1 MENLDNKLTPA
12 QQTPKNKI
20 DWNKKIKETLTEN
33 IVVII
38 FVALCLACIQVAQM
52 PMSFIVN
59 ELVSRLSRNLFL
71 VLSLIIPVLAGMGLN
86 FGIVIGAMAGQIALI
101 AVTHWGVTGLAGF
114 SLAVALTIPIS
125 IVFGYLTGVILN
137 KTRGQEMIAGM
148 ILGYFTNGLYQLL
161 FLFLV
166 GTIIP
171 MNNPVL
177 VLSSGIGIKN
187 TIDLNAIKYALDRAF
202 DPFFKITFVHAS
214 MVICV
219 VLIAIFAY
227 GAYKN
232 KKEDRYEKY
241 INAAIKA
248 VIFVVIFA
256 LLIVLSQQKSIINMI
271 KFPTASFASVAL
283 ICIFTKFLM
292 TTKLGQ
298 DFRTVGQDMHVAA
311 VSGINVNKTRIKAIM
326 ISTVL
331 AGVGQL
337 IFLQNIGTL
346 NTYGGHEQVGMYA
359 IAALL
364 VGGASVSKA
373 TIGQAIIGTAL
384 FHTLFIVSPQAG
396 QNLFGNAQ
404 IGEYFRVFVAYGV
417 IGISLALYAWKQV
430 KARKDL

>member
-1 MENLDNKLTPA
+1 MKMTRTKL
-12 QQTPKNKI
+12 
-20 DWNKKIKETLTEN
+20 DWNKKIKSSCTEN
-33 IVVII
+33 IVVFI
-38 FVALCLACIQVAQM
+38 FVILCLVCVEVSQM
-52 PMSFIVN
+52 EWSFIVN
-59 ELVSRLSRNLFL
+59 ELVNRLSRNLFI

-86 FGIVIGAMAGQIALI
+86 FSIVIGAMAGQIALI
-101 AVTHWGVTGLAGF
+101 AITHWGIVGLAGF
-114 SLAVALTIPIS
+114 TVAVLLSLPLS
-125 IVFGYLTGVILN
+125 LLFGYLTGVVLN

-148 ILGYFTNGLYQLL
+148 ILGFFTNGLYQLL

-177 VLSSGIGIKN
+177 VLSGGIGVKN
-187 TIDLNAIKYALDRAF
+187 TIDLTAIKYSLDKAF
-202 DPFFKITFVHAS
+202 DPFFKITLVHAG

-219 VLIAIFAY
+219 ALIVLFAY

-241 INAAIKA
+241 INSIIKSG
-248 VIFVVIFA
+248 IFVVIFA
-256 LLIVLSQQKSIINMI
+256 LLIVLSMQKSIINMI
-271 KFPTASFASVAL
+271 KFPTASFLVIGL
-283 ICIFTKFLM
+283 ICIFTKFIM

-298 DFRTVGQDMHVAA
+298 DFRTVGQDMHIAE
-311 VSGINVNKTRIKAIM
+311 VSGINVSKTRIKAIM

-331 AGVGQL
+331 AGIGQI

-364 VGGASVSKA
+364 VGGASVSRA

-417 IGISLALYAWKQV
+417 IGISLALYAWKQL
-430 KARKDL
+430 KMKKGL

>member
-1 MENLDNKLTPA
+1 MKITRTKL
-12 QQTPKNKI
+12 
-20 DWNKKIKETLTEN
+20 DWNKKIKSSCTEN
-33 IVVII
+33 IVVFI
-38 FVALCLACIQVAQM
+38 FVILCLVCVEVSQM
-52 PMSFIVN
+52 EWSFIVN

-86 FGIVIGAMAGQIALI
+86 FSIVIGAMAGQIALI
-101 AVTHWGVTGLAGF
+101 AITHWGIVGLAGF
-114 SLAVALTIPIS
+114 SVAVLLSLPLS
-125 IVFGYLTGVILN
+125 LLFGYLTGVVLN

-148 ILGYFTNGLYQLL
+148 ILGFFTNGLYQLL

-177 VLSSGIGIKN
+177 VLSGGIGVKN
-187 TIDLNAIKYALDRAF
+187 TIDLTAIKYSLDRAF
-202 DPFFKITFVHAS
+202 DPFFKITLVHAG
-214 MVICV
+214 MVICIA
-219 VLIAIFAY
+219 LIALFAY

-241 INAAIKA
+241 INSIIKSG
-248 VIFVVIFA
+248 IFVVIFA
-256 LLIVLSQQKSIINMI
+256 LLIILSTQKSIINMI
-271 KFPTASFASVAL
+271 KFPTASFLVIGL
-283 ICIFTKFLM
+283 ICIFTKFIM

-298 DFRTVGQDMHVAA
+298 DFRTVGQDMHIAE
-311 VSGINVNKTRIKAIM
+311 VSGINVSKTRIKAIM

-331 AGVGQL
+331 AGIGQI

-364 VGGASVSKA
+364 VGGASVSRA

-417 IGISLALYAWKQV
+417 IGISLALYAWKQL
-430 KARKDL
+430 KMKKGL

>member
-1 MENLDNKLTPA
+1 MKMTRTKL
-12 QQTPKNKI
+12 
-20 DWNKKIKETLTEN
+20 DWNKKIKSSCTEN
-33 IVVII
+33 IVVFI
-38 FVALCLACIQVAQM
+38 FVILCLVCVEVSQM
-52 PMSFIVN
+52 EWSFIVN
-59 ELVSRLSRNLFL
+59 ELVNRLSRNLFI

-86 FGIVIGAMAGQIALI
+86 FSIVIGAMAGQIALI
-101 AVTHWGVTGLAGF
+101 AITHWGIVGLAGF
-114 SLAVALTIPIS
+114 TVAVLLSLPLS
-125 IVFGYLTGVILN
+125 LLFGYLTGVVLN

-148 ILGYFTNGLYQLL
+148 ILGFFTNGLYQLL

-177 VLSSGIGIKN
+177 VLSGGIGVKN
-187 TIDLNAIKYALDRAF
+187 TIDLTAIKYSLDKAF
-202 DPFFKITFVHAS
+202 DPFFKITLVHAG
-214 MVICV
+214 MVICIA
-219 VLIAIFAY
+219 LIALFAY

-241 INAAIKA
+241 INSIIKSG
-248 VIFVVIFA
+248 IFVVIFA
-256 LLIVLSQQKSIINMI
+256 LLIVLSMQKSIINMI
-271 KFPTASFASVAL
+271 KFPTASFLVVGL
-283 ICIFTKFLM
+283 ICIFTKFIM

-298 DFRTVGQDMHVAA
+298 DFRTVGQDMHIAE
-311 VSGINVNKTRIKAIM
+311 VSGINVSKTRIKAIM

-331 AGVGQL
+331 AGIGQI

-364 VGGASVSKA
+364 VGGASVSRA

-417 IGISLALYAWKQV
+417 IGISLALYAWKQL
-430 KARKDL
+430 KMKKGL

>member
-1 MENLDNKLTPA
+1 MENLDNKITPA
-12 QQTPKNKI
+12 QTPKNKI

-101 AVTHWGVTGLAGF
+101 CVTHWGVTGLAGF

-177 VLSSGIGIKN
+177 VLSSGVGIKN

-219 VLIAIFAY
+219 VLIALFAY

-248 VIFVVIFA
+248 GIFVVIFA
-256 LLIVLSQQKSIINMI
+256 LLIVLSQQN
-271 KFPTASFASVAL
+271 
-283 ICIFTKFLM
+283 
-292 TTKLGQ
+292 
-298 DFRTVGQDMHVAA
+298 
-311 VSGINVNKTRIKAIM
+311 
-326 ISTVL
+326 
-331 AGVGQL
+331 
-337 IFLQNIGTL
+337 
-346 NTYGGHEQVGMYA
+346 
-359 IAALL
+359 
-364 VGGASVSKA
+364 
-373 TIGQAIIGTAL
+373 
-384 FHTLFIVSPQAG
+384 
-396 QNLFGNAQ
+396 FGK
-404 IGEYFRVFVAYGV
+404 I
-417 IGISLALYAWKQV
+417 
-430 KARKDL
+430 

>member
-1 MENLDNKLTPA
+1 MKMTRTKL
-12 QQTPKNKI
+12 
-20 DWNKKIKETLTEN
+20 DWNKKIKSSCTEN
-33 IVVII
+33 IVVFI
-38 FVALCLACIQVAQM
+38 FVILCLVCVEVSQM
-52 PMSFIVN
+52 EWSFIVN
-59 ELVSRLSRNLFL
+59 ELVNRLSRNLFI

-86 FGIVIGAMAGQIALI
+86 FSIVIGAMAGQIALI
-101 AVTHWGVTGLAGF
+101 AITHWGIVGLAGF
-114 SLAVALTIPIS
+114 TVAVLLSLPLS
-125 IVFGYLTGVILN
+125 LLFGYLTGVVLN

-148 ILGYFTNGLYQLL
+148 ILGFFTNGLYQLL

-177 VLSSGIGIKN
+177 VLSGGIGVKN
-187 TIDLNAIKYALDRAF
+187 TIDLTAIKYSLDKAF
-202 DPFFKITFVHAS
+202 DPFFKITLVHAG

-219 VLIAIFAY
+219 ALIALFAY

-241 INAAIKA
+241 INSIIKSG
-248 VIFVVIFA
+248 IFVVIFA
-256 LLIVLSQQKSIINMI
+256 LLIVLSMQKSIINMI
-271 KFPTASFASVAL
+271 KFPTASFLVIGL
-283 ICIFTKFLM
+283 ICIFTKFIM

-298 DFRTVGQDMHVAA
+298 DFRTVGQDMHIAE
-311 VSGINVNKTRIKAIM
+311 VSGINVSKTRIKAIM

-331 AGVGQL
+331 AGIGQI

-364 VGGASVSKA
+364 VGGASVSRA
-373 TIGQAIIGTAL
+373 SIGQAIIGTAL

-417 IGISLALYAWKQV
+417 IGISLALYAWKQL
-430 KARKDL
+430 KMKKGL

>member
-1 MENLDNKLTPA
+1 MENLKEPLAPVKLE
-12 QQTPKNKI
+12 NKI
-20 DWNKKIKETLTEN
+20 SWADRIKTLLTEN

-38 FVALCLACIQVAQM
+38 FVTLCLVCIQISG
-52 PMSFIVN
+52 MSIGFIVN

-86 FGIVIGAMAGQIALI
+86 FSIVIGAMAGQIALI
-101 AVTHWGVTGLAGF
+101 AITHWGITGLSGF
-114 SLAVALTIPIS
+114 LLAVAITVPVAL
-125 IVFGYLTGVILN
+125 VFGYFTGVILN

-148 ILGYFTNGLYQLL
+148 ILGFFTNGLYQLL
-161 FLFLV
+161 FLFFI

-177 VLSSGIGIKN
+177 VLSGGIGIKN
-187 TIDLNAIKYALDRAF
+187 TVDLNAIKYSLDKALD
-202 DPFFKITFVHAS
+202 PIFKLT
-214 MVICV
+214 
-219 VLIAIFAY
+219 LIQALIIIVAALLIYFIYVAV
-227 GAYKN
+227 KR
-232 KKEDRYEKY
+232 KKENDYEKY
-241 INAAIKA
+241 LKAAINAG
-248 VIFVVIFA
+248 IFVVSLGG
-256 LLIVLSQQKSIINMI
+256 LLYLYSLNTIVSLI
-271 KFPTASFASVAL
+271 KFPTAAFLVIAL
-283 ICIFTKFLM
+283 LCIFTKFLM
-292 TTKLGQ
+292 STKLGQ
-298 DFRTVGQDMHVAA
+298 DFRTVGQDMHIAE
-311 VSGINVNKTRIKAIM
+311 VSGINVSKTRIKAIV

-364 VGGASVSKA
+364 VGGASVKKA

-417 IGISLALYAWKQV
+417 IGVSLALYAWKQSKSKSV
-430 KARKDL
+430 

>member
-1 MENLDNKLTPA
+1 MEKLNNNITPSKM
-12 QQTPKNKI
+12 TKI
-20 DWNKKIKETLTEN
+20 NINWNKKIKTALTEN
-33 IVVII
+33 VVVII
-38 FVALCLACIQVAQM
+38 FVALCLACVSVSGM
-52 PMSFIVN
+52 PWSFIVN

-101 AVTHWGVTGLAGF
+101 AITHWGIVGLSGF
-114 SLAVALTIPIS
+114 SVAVALSIPIS
-125 IVFGYLTGVILN
+125 LLFGYLTGVVLN

-148 ILGYFTNGLYQLL
+148 ILGFFTNGLYQLL

-187 TIDLNAIKYALDRAF
+187 TIDLNTIKYALDRAF
-202 DPFFKITFVHAS
+202 DPFFKITFAHAS
-214 MVICV
+214 MAICV
-219 VLIAIFAY
+219 ALIAIFAY
-227 GAYKN
+227 AAYKN
-232 KKEDRYEKY
+232 KKEYRYEKY
-241 INAAIKA
+241 LNGIITSG
-248 VIFVVIFA
+248 VFVVILG
-256 LLIVLSQQKSIINMI
+256 LLVFLSQQKSIINMI
-271 KFPTASFASVAL
+271 KFPTAAFLLIAL
-283 ICIFTKFLM
+283 LCIFTKFLM

-298 DFRTVGQDMHVAA
+298 DFRTVGQDMHVAE
-311 VSGINVNKTRIKAIM
+311 VSGINVSRTRIKAIM

-331 AGVGQL
+331 AGVGQI

-364 VGGASVSKA
+364 VGGASVSRA

-417 IGISLALYAWKQV
+417 IGISLALYAWKQI
-430 KARKDL
+430 KGRKDL

>member
-1 MENLDNKLTPA
+1 MEKLDYK
-12 QQTPKNKI
+12 KI
-20 DWNKKIKETLTEN
+20 PSKMTKTNINWNKKIKSTLTEN
-33 IVVII
+33 VVVII
-38 FVALCLACIQVAQM
+38 FVLLCLGCVQVSGM
-52 PMSFIVN
+52 PWSFIVN
-59 ELVSRLSRNLFL
+59 ELVSRLSRNLFI
-71 VLSLIIPVLAGMGLN
+71 VLALIIPVLAGMGLN
-86 FGIVIGAMAGQIALI
+86 FSIVIGAMAGQIALI
-101 AVTHWGVTGLAGF
+101 AITHWGIVGLSGF
-114 SLAVALTIPIS
+114 VVAVALSLPLALL
-125 IVFGYLTGVILN
+125 FGYLTGVVLN

-148 ILGYFTNGLYQLL
+148 ILGFFTNGIYQLL

-177 VLSSGIGIKN
+177 VLSGGIGVKN
-187 TIDLNAIKYALDRAF
+187 TIDLNAMKYSLDRAF

-219 VLIAIFAY
+219 VLIAMFAY
-227 GAYKN
+227 VAYKN
-232 KKEDRYEKY
+232 KKEDRYEKF
-241 INAAIKA
+241 INSIIMSG
-248 VIFVVIFA
+248 VFVVILGSLVF
-256 LLIVLSQQKSIINMI
+256 LSQQKSIINMI
-271 KFPTASFASVAL
+271 KFPTAAFLVIGL
-283 ICIFTKFLM
+283 LCLFTKFLM

-298 DFRTVGQDMHVAA
+298 DFRTVGQDMHVAE
-311 VSGINVNKTRIKAIM
+311 VSGINVSKTRIKAIM

-331 AGVGQL
+331 AAIGQI

-359 IAALL
+359 IAAIL

-384 FHTLFIVSPQAG
+384 FHTLFIVAPQAG

-417 IGISLALYAWKQV
+417 IGISLALYAWKQI
-430 KARKDL
+430 KGKEGL

>member
-1 MENLDNKLTPA
+1 MENIDNKKTPVEIIN
-12 QQTPKNKI
+12 NKI
-20 DWNKKIKETLTEN
+20 DWNKKIKTTLTDN

-38 FVALCLACIQVAQM
+38 FVALCLICIQVAQM
-52 PMSFIVN
+52 PMSFIIN

-101 AVTHWGVTGLAGF
+101 AVTHWGITGLAGF
-114 SLAVALTIPIS
+114 SLAVAITIPIS
-125 IVFGYLTGVILN
+125 IVFGYLTGVVLN

-177 VLSSGIGIKN
+177 VLSGGVGIKN
-187 TIDLNAIKYALDRAF
+187 TIDLNSIKYALDRAF

-214 MVICV
+214 MVICI
-219 VLIAIFAY
+219 VLIALFAY

-241 INAAIKA
+241 INALIKA
-248 VIFVVIFA
+248 LVFVVIFG

-271 KFPTASFASVAL
+271 KFPTAAFLVIAL
-283 ICIFTKFLM
+283 ICIFTKFIM
-292 TTKLGQ
+292 ATKLGQ
-298 DFRTVGQDMHVAA
+298 DFRTVGQDMHVAE

>member
-1 MENLDNKLTPA
+1 
-12 QQTPKNKI
+12 
-20 DWNKKIKETLTEN
+20 
-33 IVVII
+33 
-38 FVALCLACIQVAQM
+38 
-52 PMSFIVN
+52 
-59 ELVSRLSRNLFL
+59 
-71 VLSLIIPVLAGMGLN
+71 
-86 FGIVIGAMAGQIALI
+86 
-101 AVTHWGVTGLAGF
+101 
-114 SLAVALTIPIS
+114 
-125 IVFGYLTGVILN
+125 
-137 KTRGQEMIAGM
+137 
-148 ILGYFTNGLYQLL
+148 
-161 FLFLV
+161 
-166 GTIIP
+166 

-177 VLSSGIGIKN
+177 VLSSGVGIKN

-219 VLIAIFAY
+219 VLIALFAY

-248 VIFVVIFA
+248 GIFVVIFA

>member
-1 MENLDNKLTPA
+1 MEKLDDK
-12 QQTPKNKI
+12 KI
-20 DWNKKIKETLTEN
+20 PSKMTKTNINWNKKIKSTLTEN
-33 IVVII
+33 VVVII
-38 FVALCLACIQVAQM
+38 FVLLCLGCVQVSGM
-52 PMSFIVN
+52 PWSFIVN
-59 ELVSRLSRNLFL
+59 ELVSRLSRNLFI
-71 VLSLIIPVLAGMGLN
+71 VLALIIPVLAGMGLN
-86 FGIVIGAMAGQIALI
+86 FSIVIGAMAGQIALI
-101 AVTHWGVTGLAGF
+101 AITHWGIVGLSGF
-114 SLAVALTIPIS
+114 VVAVALSLPLALL
-125 IVFGYLTGVILN
+125 FGYLTGVVLN

-148 ILGYFTNGLYQLL
+148 ILGFFTNGIYQLL

-177 VLSSGIGIKN
+177 VLSGGIGVKN
-187 TIDLNAIKYALDRAF
+187 TIDLNAMKYSLDRAF

-219 VLIAIFAY
+219 VLIAMFAY
-227 GAYKN
+227 VAYKN
-232 KKEDRYEKY
+232 KKEDRYEKF
-241 INAAIKA
+241 INSIIMSG
-248 VIFVVIFA
+248 VFVVILGSLVF
-256 LLIVLSQQKSIINMI
+256 LSQQKSIINMI
-271 KFPTASFASVAL
+271 KFPTAAFLVIGL
-283 ICIFTKFLM
+283 LCLFTKFLM

-298 DFRTVGQDMHVAA
+298 DFRTVGQDMHVAE
-311 VSGINVNKTRIKAIM
+311 VSGINVSKTRIKAIM

-331 AGVGQL
+331 AAIGQI

-359 IAALL
+359 IAAIL

-384 FHTLFIVSPQAG
+384 FHTLFIVAPQAG

-417 IGISLALYAWKQV
+417 IGISLALYAWKQI
-430 KARKDL
+430 KGKEGL

>member
-1 MENLDNKLTPA
+1 MEKIDNKNTPIKM
-12 QQTPKNKI
+12 TKTKL
-20 DWNKKIKETLTEN
+20 DWNKKIKTTFTEN
-33 IVVII
+33 IVVLI
-38 FVALCLACIQVAQM
+38 FVLLCLVCVEVSQM
-52 PMSFIVN
+52 EWSFIVN
-59 ELVSRLSRNLFL
+59 ELVSRLSRNLFI

-86 FGIVIGAMAGQIALI
+86 FSIVIGAMAGQIALI
-101 AVTHWGVTGLAGF
+101 AITHWGIVGLAGF
-114 SLAVALTIPIS
+114 TVAVLLSLPLS
-125 IVFGYLTGVILN
+125 LLFGYLTGVVLN

-148 ILGYFTNGLYQLL
+148 ILGFFTNGLYQLL

-177 VLSSGIGIKN
+177 VLSGGIGVKN
-187 TIDLNAIKYALDRAF
+187 TIDLTAIKYALDRAF
-202 DPFFKITFVHAS
+202 DPFFKITLVHAG
-214 MVICV
+214 MVICL
-219 VLIAIFAY
+219 VLIALFVY

-241 INAAIKA
+241 INSAIKSG
-248 VIFVVIFA
+248 VFVVIFA
-256 LLIVLSQQKSIINMI
+256 LLIILSTQKSIINMI
-271 KFPTASFASVAL
+271 KFPTASFLVIGL
-283 ICIFTKFLM
+283 ICIFTKFIM

-298 DFRTVGQDMHVAA
+298 DFRTVGQDMHIAE
-311 VSGINVNKTRIKAIM
+311 VSGINVSKTRIKAIM

-331 AGVGQL
+331 AGIGQI

-364 VGGASVSKA
+364 VGGASVSRA

-417 IGISLALYAWKQV
+417 IGISLALYAWKQL
-430 KARKDL
+430 KTKKDL

>member
-1 MENLDNKLTPA
+1 MKMTRTKL
-12 QQTPKNKI
+12 
-20 DWNKKIKETLTEN
+20 DWNKKIKSSCTEN
-33 IVVII
+33 IVVFI
-38 FVALCLACIQVAQM
+38 FVILCLVCVEVSQM
-52 PMSFIVN
+52 EWSFIVN
-59 ELVSRLSRNLFL
+59 ELVNRLSRNLFI

-86 FGIVIGAMAGQIALI
+86 FSIVIGAMAGQIALI
-101 AVTHWGVTGLAGF
+101 AITHWGIVGLAGF
-114 SLAVALTIPIS
+114 TVAVLLSLPLS
-125 IVFGYLTGVILN
+125 LLFGYLTGVVLN

-148 ILGYFTNGLYQLL
+148 ILGFFTNGLYQLL

-177 VLSSGIGIKN
+177 VLSGGIGVKN
-187 TIDLNAIKYALDRAF
+187 TIDLTAIKYSLDKAF
-202 DPFFKITFVHAS
+202 DPFFKITLVHAG

-219 VLIAIFAY
+219 ALIALFAY

-241 INAAIKA
+241 INSIIKSG
-248 VIFVVIFA
+248 IFVVIFA
-256 LLIVLSQQKSIINMI
+256 LLIVLSMQKSIINMI
-271 KFPTASFASVAL
+271 KFPTASFLVIGL
-283 ICIFTKFLM
+283 ICIFTKFIM

-298 DFRTVGQDMHVAA
+298 DFRTVGQDMHIAE
-311 VSGINVNKTRIKAIM
+311 VSGINVSKTRIKAIM

-331 AGVGQL
+331 AGIGQI

-364 VGGASVSKA
+364 VGGASVSRA

-417 IGISLALYAWKQV
+417 IGISLALYAWKQL
-430 KARKDL
+430 KMKKGL

>member
-1 MENLDNKLTPA
+1 MEKLDNKIVPSKMTK
-12 QQTPKNKI
+12 TNI
-20 DWNKKIKETLTEN
+20 NWNKKIKSTLTEN

-38 FVALCLACIQVAQM
+38 FVLLCLGCVQVSGM
-52 PMSFIVN
+52 PWSFIVN
-59 ELVSRLSRNLFL
+59 ELVSRLSRNLFI
-71 VLSLIIPVLAGMGLN
+71 VLALIVPVLAGMGLN
-86 FGIVIGAMAGQIALI
+86 FSIVIGAMAGQMALI
-101 AVTHWGVTGLAGF
+101 AITHWGIVGLAGF
-114 SLAVALTIPIS
+114 VVAVVLSLPLS
-125 IVFGYLTGVILN
+125 LLFGYLTGVVLN

-148 ILGYFTNGLYQLL
+148 ILGFFTNGLYQLL

-166 GTIIP
+166 GTLIP

-177 VLSSGIGIKN
+177 VLSGGVGIKN
-187 TIDLNAIKYALDRAF
+187 TIDLNAMKYSLDRAF

-219 VLIAIFAY
+219 VLIAMFVY

-241 INAAIKA
+241 INAVIKTG
-248 VIFVVIFA
+248 IFVVILGSLVF
-256 LLIVLSQQKSIINMI
+256 LSQQKSIINMI
-271 KFPTASFASVAL
+271 KFPTASFL
-283 ICIFTKFLM
+283 IIGLLCIFTKFLM

-298 DFRTVGQDMHVAA
+298 DFRTVGQDMHVAE
-311 VSGINVNKTRIKAIM
+311 VSGINVSKTRIKAIM

-331 AGVGQL
+331 AAVGQI

-359 IAALL
+359 IAAIL

-384 FHTLFIVSPQAG
+384 FHTLFIVAPQAG

-417 IGISLALYAWKQV
+417 IGISLALYAWKQI
-430 KARKDL
+430 KGKEGI

>member
-1 MENLDNKLTPA
+1 MKMTRTKL
-12 QQTPKNKI
+12 
-20 DWNKKIKETLTEN
+20 DWNKKIKSSCTEN
-33 IVVII
+33 IVVFI
-38 FVALCLACIQVAQM
+38 FVILCLVCVEVSQM
-52 PMSFIVN
+52 EWSFIVN
-59 ELVSRLSRNLFL
+59 ELVNRLSRNLFI

-86 FGIVIGAMAGQIALI
+86 FSIVIGAMAGQIALI
-101 AVTHWGVTGLAGF
+101 AITHWGIVGLAGF
-114 SLAVALTIPIS
+114 TVAVLLSLPLS
-125 IVFGYLTGVILN
+125 LLFGYLTGVVLN

-148 ILGYFTNGLYQLL
+148 ILGFFTNGLYQLL

-177 VLSSGIGIKN
+177 VLSGGIGVKN
-187 TIDLNAIKYALDRAF
+187 TIDLTAIKYSLDKAF
-202 DPFFKITFVHAS
+202 DPFFKITLVHAG
-214 MVICV
+214 MVICIA
-219 VLIAIFAY
+219 LIALFAY

-241 INAAIKA
+241 INSIIKSG
-248 VIFVVIFA
+248 IFVVIFA
-256 LLIVLSQQKSIINMI
+256 LLIVLSMQKSIINMI
-271 KFPTASFASVAL
+271 KFPTASFLVIGL
-283 ICIFTKFLM
+283 ICIFTKFIM

-298 DFRTVGQDMHVAA
+298 DFRTVGQDMHIAE
-311 VSGINVNKTRIKAIM
+311 VSGINVSRTRIKAIM

-331 AGVGQL
+331 AGIGQI

-364 VGGASVSKA
+364 VGGASVSRA
-373 TIGQAIIGTAL
+373 SIGQAIIGTAL

-417 IGISLALYAWKQV
+417 IGISLALYAWKQL
-430 KARKDL
+430 KMKKGL

>member
-1 MENLDNKLTPA
+1 MENIDNKKTPVEIIN
-12 QQTPKNKI
+12 NKI
-20 DWNKKIKETLTEN
+20 DWNKKIKTTLTDN

-38 FVALCLACIQVAQM
+38 FVALCLICIQVAQM
-52 PMSFIVN
+52 PMSFIIN

-101 AVTHWGVTGLAGF
+101 AVTHWGITGLAGF
-114 SLAVALTIPIS
+114 SLAVAITIPIS
-125 IVFGYLTGVILN
+125 IVFGYLTGVVLN

-177 VLSSGIGIKN
+177 VLSGGVGIKN
-187 TIDLNAIKYALDRAF
+187 TIDLNSIKYALDRAF

-214 MVICV
+214 MVICI
-219 VLIAIFAY
+219 VLIALFAY

-241 INAAIKA
+241 INALIKA
-248 VIFVVIFA
+248 VIFVVIFG

-271 KFPTASFASVAL
+271 KFPTAAFLVIAL
-283 ICIFTKFLM
+283 ICIFTKFIM
-292 TTKLGQ
+292 ATKLGQ
-298 DFRTVGQDMHVAA
+298 DFRTVGQDMHVAE